1 MLLDIWA
8 TFASNFVLKSFQ
20 KMPNLVTLVVVV
32 AAVKLKKRKSCIC
45 PSSLLSPT
53 DLKRD
58 MAGGRLDESNIGT
71 PKWSPFYSHRNWM
84 VDMQIGR

>member
-1 MLLDIWA
+1 MH
-8 TFASNFVLKSFQ
+8 FVKIRFRPEIVLQ
-20 KMPNLVTLVVVV
+20 DCLVSAALVVVV

-58 MAGGRLDESNIGT
+58 VAGGRLDENNIGT